1 MLERNIEAYL
11 IKQVKAVGGTAY
23 KFTSPQ
29 RRSVPDRMCLFPGGG
44 VVFVELKAPGKKAT
58 KSQEREL
65 ARLRE
70 LGFEALMMDSKEEID
85 IMVGDAKRRKFEDFK
100 GYKDMEVIN
109 AL

>member
-1 MLERNIEAYL
+1 MLERTIEAYL

-29 RRSVPDRMCLFPGGG
+29 RRSVPDRMCLFPRGI

-70 LGFEALMMDSKEEID
+70 LGFRAVQLDSKEKVDGLINW
-85 IMVGDAKRRKFEDFK
+85 FK
-100 GYKDMEVIN
+100 GYKPFVDMEVIN